1 MNQNSNITDGLFA
14 KEILIDQDS
23 DLKKEC
29 EFFIKELDLLY
40 TDYKNNLDQ
49 LEKEWKIKFKNGNF
63 PNVSFVPEKLA
74 IKSPLTILD
83 GAWGSGKTHFIETLA
98 TFFIEKDK
106 KSEIDRKQFKN
117 LVIVD
122 AWYYL
127 SSNNITESLIKELSK
142 ILHKFLEKT
151 KITEIKN
158 KINKI
163 FKWSWKKRN
172 SIAKFLIVTLAIFF
186 NLSELT
192 TSTLFW
198 NATENKE
205 EEEEDDDNFWEK
217 EYKQIIKKID
227 ANIKPTII
235 IFDNIERMGY
245 QAIEIIKTI
254 QKLSIFKKF
263 LFLIPMN
270 KNQLSFG
277 HRNDLALNEAAI
289 DKYITLG
296 SYFVLKSN
304 YAGMLKKIG
313 INNEYIN
320 IIQSVL
326 NENIRGYT
334 LSIRQAE
341 NTFKNHKIVDAF
353 SVNKYTGLGSL
364 QKIWPAYKIKSIIEE
379 DVNLLIKDL
388 EELDNNFREN
398 HKIGN
403 HKIWE
408 DFNLLRHQLLEFPGF
423 EKLYS
428 FIDFFINNFY
438 LYSNDLLY
446 DWINNFK
453 IINYE
458 IKLVEKSL
466 KSVLNNLINSL
477 EAKFDYLN
485 NFGEYTDW
493 NQVKNFDKAAF
504 DLHIRQKNM
513 LKNKENLEKLL
524 NHSFW
529 NWIEEHINNLIEKIE
544 FFVNKYQS
552 NFDKKIIYNLA
563 KDVFPK
569 IKPKDRRTSVLNFS
583 YFKNAIENK
592 LFEKFNI
599 SKN

>member
-49 LEKEWKIKFKNGNF
+49 LEKEWEVKFKNGNF

-151 KITEIKN
+151 KIREIKN

-172 SIAKFLIVTLAIFF
+172 SIAKFLIATLAIVF

-205 EEEEDDDNFWEK
+205 EENDDNFWEK
-217 EYKQIIKKID
+217 EYKQIIEMID
-227 ANIKPTII
+227 TNIKPTII

-245 QAIEIIKTI
+245 QTIEIIKTI

-277 HRNDLALNEAAI
+277 HKNDLALNEAAI

-296 SYFVLKSN
+296 SYFILKSN

-313 INNEYIN
+313 INNEYIS

-326 NENIRGYT
+326 NENIKGYT

-341 NTFKNHKIVDAF
+341 NSFKNHKIVDAF
-353 SVNKYTGLGSL
+353 AVNKYAGLASL
-364 QKIWPAYKIKSIIEE
+364 QKIWPAYQIKLIVEE
-379 DVNLLIKDL
+379 DVNLFIKDL
-388 EELDNNFREN
+388 EELDNSFIEN
-398 HKIGN
+398 HKIRTYS
-403 HKIWE
+403 IW
-408 DFNLLRHQLLEFPGF
+408 LEFKKLMNQINDFSGF
-423 EKLYS
+423 HKFSS
-428 FIDFFINNFY
+428 FEDFFINHNN
-438 LYSNDLLY
+438 LYTNNLFEI
-446 DWINNFK
+446 WTNKFNIINND
-453 IINYE
+453 
-458 IKLVEKSL
+458 IKWVKAYLFTWT
-466 KSVLNNLINSL
+466 NNLKENLKTKFDYWKDSNGILNINSL
-477 EAKFDYLN
+477 PL
-485 NFGEYTDW
+485 
-493 NQVKNFDKAAF
+493 
-504 DLHIRQKNM
+504 DLHLKYENM
-513 LKNKENLEKLL
+513 LKNKENCEKLL
-524 NHSFW
+524 KHKFW
-529 NWIEEHINNLIEKIE
+529 NWIEEHINNLIEKID
-544 FFVNKYQS
+544 FFLKEYEINS
-552 NFDKKIIYNLA
+552 NKKILYSIA

-569 IKPKDRRTSVLNFS
+569 VKPKDPKTSILNFS

-592 LFEKFNI
+592 LFEKFNLK
-599 SKN
+599 SN

>member
-49 LEKEWKIKFKNGNF
+49 LEKEWEVKFKNGDF
-63 PNVSFVPEKLA
+63 SNVSFVPEKLA

-83 GAWGSGKTHFIETLA
+83 APWGSGKTHFIETLA
-98 TFFIEKDK
+98 AFFIEKDE
-106 KSEIDRKQFKN
+106 KSEIDKKQFKN

-127 SSNNITESLIKELSK
+127 SSNNIAESLIKELSR
-142 ILHKFLEKT
+142 ILDKFLEKT

-158 KINKI
+158 EVNKI
-163 FKWSWKKRN
+163 FKWLWKKRN
-172 SIAKFLIVTLAIFF
+172 FIAKFLATTLGIIF
-186 NLSELT
+186 NLPELFT
-192 TSTLFW
+192 LNFLPNTS
-198 NATENKE
+198 ASKKE
-205 EEEEDDDNFWEK
+205 ENDDNFWEK

-277 HRNDLALNEAAI
+277 HKNDLALNEAAI

-313 INNEYIN
+313 MNNEYIS

-326 NENIRGYT
+326 NENIKGYT

-341 NTFKNHKIVDAF
+341 NSFKNHKIVDAF
-353 SVNKYTGLGSL
+353 TANKYTGLANL
-364 QKIWPAYKIKSIIEE
+364 QKIWPSHQIKLIIEE
-379 DVNLLIKDL
+379 DINLFIRDL
-388 EELDNNFREN
+388 EELDNIFREN
-398 HKIGN
+398 DEIKI
-403 HKIWE
+403 
-408 DFNLLRHQLLEFPGF
+408 
-423 EKLYS
+423 S
-428 FIDFFINNFY
+428 FI
-438 LYSNDLLY
+438 
-446 DWINNFK
+446 
-453 IINYE
+453 
-458 IKLVEKSL
+458 
-466 KSVLNNLINSL
+466 
-477 EAKFDYLN
+477 
-485 NFGEYTDW
+485 
-493 NQVKNFDKAAF
+493 
-504 DLHIRQKNM
+504 
-513 LKNKENLEKLL
+513 
-524 NHSFW
+524 
-529 NWIEEHINNLIEKIE
+529 WIEFQRLMNRINDFSESHKLSSFKDYFIYCK
-544 FFVNKYQS
+544 VT
-552 NFDKKIIYNLA
+552 NF
-563 KDVFPK
+563 
-569 IKPKDRRTSVLNFS
+569 
-583 YFKNAIENK
+583 
-592 LFEKFNI
+592 
-599 SKN
+599 